1 MTYYIEIKLQP
12 LLKKKKLNGC
22 IFKYVILIICCL
34 EFCQVSWTNYR
45 IALDLQSTRG
55 ALV

>member
-1 MTYYIEIKLQP
+1 MTYYIKIKLQP